1 MRRYYTV
8 TLNDKVTKTTSLAMA
23 RSFAGKDGEIR
34 YKGRWLV
41 E

>member
-1 MRRYYTV
+1 MKHYYTI
-8 TLNDKVTKTTSLAMA
+8 TKGTKVQKTTSLAMA